1 MRRWGVLIFGV
12 VFVLVLGLSGAE
24 AQTYNATVGGLGG
37 VWYTMFTGIAELVK
51 EKDPGVIIRVV
62 PGGGLIAV
70 QKVGEGASEFGF
82 GFPWTVADGVAGR
95 EPFKA
100 ALADVTPPVAI
111 AAYASAAIAGSDPM
125 KTGFEAF
132 KLAIGGA
139 IVPFIF
145 VYHPALILQGPWQE
159 TVWIFFL
166 ASVCIILTSA
176 ALTGWFIG
184 PTSWT
189 ERLLLCAAAMGLV
202 ATSRQVVIPAG
213 ILAIGLFLWQAFRF
227 DSGGRRKV

>member
-1 MRRWGVLIFGV
+1 MIVDTFLGTGIPTTPSYILTVVVGGAAMMKLGVGLLPAHLFAFYFGV
-12 VFVLVLGLSGAE
+12 
-24 AQTYNATVGGLGG
+24 
-37 VWYTMFTGIAELVK
+37 
-51 EKDPGVIIRVV
+51 
-62 PGGGLIAV
+62 
-70 QKVGEGASEFGF
+70 
-82 GFPWTVADGVAGR
+82 
-95 EPFKA
+95 
-100 ALADVTPPVAI
+100 LADVTPPVAI

-139 IVPFIF
+139 IVPFVF

-184 PTSWT
+184 PTSWA
-189 ERLLLCAAAMGLV
+189 ERFLLCAAAMGLV

>member
-1 MRRWGVLIFGV
+1 M
-12 VFVLVLGLSGAE
+12 
-24 AQTYNATVGGLGG
+24 
-37 VWYTMFTGIAELVK
+37 
-51 EKDPGVIIRVV
+51 
-62 PGGGLIAV
+62 
-70 QKVGEGASEFGF
+70 
-82 GFPWTVADGVAGR
+82 
-95 EPFKA
+95 
-100 ALADVTPPVAI
+100 
-111 AAYASAAIAGSDPM
+111 SANPHA
-125 KTGFEAF
+125 TGFEAF

-202 ATSRQVVIPAG
+202 ATSPQVVIPAG
-213 ILAIGLFLWQAFRF
+213 ALAIGLFLWQAVRF
-227 DSGGRRKV
+227 KSGRSREA